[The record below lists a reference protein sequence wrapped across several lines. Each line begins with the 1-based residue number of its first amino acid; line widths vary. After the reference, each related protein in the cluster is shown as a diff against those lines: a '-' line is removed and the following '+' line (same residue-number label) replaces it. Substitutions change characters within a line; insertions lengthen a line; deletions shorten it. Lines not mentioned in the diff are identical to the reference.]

1 MLSQKEALIPLI
13 EKISK
18 NLINAEATL
27 TELDSH
33 TGDGDCGIGIRKGF
47 EAVIKTI
54 PEFFNLDLA
63 DILRKTGFTLAYTIG
78 GTSGAML
85 GTGFIE
91 LGKGLKES
99 SNPSIYEWVEALKL
113 SLEAIK
119 KRGGNTKKG
128 DKTMID
134 ALEPAVES
142 LIDSID
148 TSKEINNMKI
158 FEKAAIEAEKGSEAT
173 VNMEAKKGRASYL
186 GSRSVGFRDP
196 GSLVITIIFQSVSD
210 FLKEIQV

>member
-1 MLSQKEALIPLI
+1 MPQKDLLIPLI
-13 EKISK
+13 EKISQ
-18 NLINAEATL
+18 NLINSEATL

-33 TGDGDCGIGIRKGF
+33 IGDGDCGIGIRKGF
-47 EAVIKTI
+47 EAVIKKV
-54 PEFFNLDLA
+54 PEFFNLDIG
-63 DILRKTGFTLAYTIG
+63 DILKKIGFTLAYTIG

-99 SNPSIYEWVEALKL
+99 NEPTIYEWVQALKF

-128 DKTMID
+128 EKTMID
-134 ALEPAVES
+134 ALEPAVDS

-148 TSKEINNMKI
+148 TSKEIDTKKI
-158 FEKAAIEAEKGSEAT
+158 FEKAAMEAEKGSDAT
-173 VNMEAKKGRASYL
+173 ISMSAKKGRASYL
-186 GSRSVGFRDP
+186 GDRSVGYRDP
-196 GSLVITIIFQSVSD
+196 GSLIIAIIFQTVSD
-210 FLKEIQV
+210 FLKIT